1 MILKSEM
8 KVSFVNGC
16 FDVLH
21 PGHIEL
27 LKYARS
33 LGDYLI
39 VAIDSDRK
47 VAEMKGPERPIFS
60 QHDRSTMLSAIRYVD
75 VIHVF
80 DTKEDLEDLLESISP
95 DIMVVG
101 SDWKG
106 KEVVGSQYAKSVRF
120 FDRIGEYS
128 TTKTIQG
135 SSYR

>member
-1 MILKSEM
+1 M
-8 KVSFVNGC
+8 KISFVNGC

-33 LGDYLI
+33 FGDYLI

-47 VAEMKGPERPIFS
+47 VSEMKGVERPIFS
-60 QHDRSTMLSAIRYVD
+60 QHDRSIMLNSIRYVD
-75 VIHVF
+75 VVHVF
-80 DTKEDLEDLLESISP
+80 DTKKELENLLESIKP

-106 KEVVGSQYAKSVRF
+106 KKIVGSQYAKSVRF
-120 FDRIGEYS
+120 FDRLEDYS

-135 SSYR
+135 ITYR

>member
-1 MILKSEM
+1 M
-8 KVSFVNGC
+8 KISFVNGC

-33 LGDYLI
+33 FGDYLI

-60 QHDRSTMLSAIRYVD
+60 QIDRSNMLAAIRYVD

-80 DTKEDLEDLLESISP
+80 DTRKELEDLLESTRP

-106 KEVVGSQYAKSVRF
+106 KDVVGSQYAKEVRF
-120 FDRIGEYS
+120 FDRIGSFS

-135 SSYR
+135 FTYR

>member
-1 MILKSEM
+1 MRI
-8 KVSFVNGC
+8 SFVNGC

-27 LKYARS
+27 LKYAS
-33 LGDYLI
+33 SFGDYLI

-47 VAEMKGPERPIFS
+47 VEEMKGVGRPIFS
-60 QHDRSTMLSAIRYVD
+60 QSDRSYMLKEIRCVD
-75 VIHVF
+75 VVHIF
-80 DTKEDLEDLLESISP
+80 DTKQELESLLDSLRP
-95 DIMVVG
+95 DTMVVG

-106 KEVVGSQYAKSVRF
+106 KEVVGSQYAKSVKF
-120 FDRIGEYS
+120 FDRIGDYS

>member
-1 MILKSEM
+1 M
-8 KVSFVNGC
+8 KISFVNGC

-21 PGHIEL
+21 PGHFKL

-47 VAEMKGPERPIFS
+47 VAEMKGPQRPIFS
-60 QHDRSTMLSAIRYVD
+60 QSDRSWMLSTIKYVD
-75 VIHVF
+75 VVHIF
-80 DTKEDLEDLLESISP
+80 DTKKELENLLESIRP

-106 KEVVGSQYAKSVRF
+106 KEVVGAEYAKEVRF
-120 FDRIGEYS
+120 FDRVGTFS

>member
-1 MILKSEM
+1 MV
-8 KVSFVNGC
+8 KVFVNGC

-27 LKYARS
+27 LKYAKS
-33 LGDYLI
+33 FGDCLI

-60 QHDRSTMLSAIRYVD
+60 QHDRATMLSAIRYVD

-80 DTKEDLEDLLESISP
+80 DTKEDLEQLLELIKP
-95 DIMVVG
+95 DTMIVG

-106 KEVVGSQYAKSVRF
+106 KEVVGSQYAKEVRF
-120 FDRIGEYS
+120 FDRIEDYS
-128 TTKTIQG
+128 TSKTIQG
-135 SSYR
+135 TPYR

>member
-1 MILKSEM
+1 M
-8 KVSFVNGC
+8 KISFVNGC

-27 LKYARS
+27 LKYASS

-60 QHDRSTMLSAIRYVD
+60 QSDRSYMLKEIRCVD
-75 VIHVF
+75 VVHIF
-80 DTKEDLEDLLESISP
+80 DSKEELESLLDSLRP
-95 DIMVVG
+95 DTMVVG

-106 KEVVGSQYAKSVRF
+106 KEVVGSQYAKSVKF
-120 FDRIGEYS
+120 FDRIGDYS

>member
-1 MILKSEM
+1 M
-8 KVSFVNGC
+8 KISFVNGC

-60 QHDRSTMLSAIRYVD
+60 QHDRSIMLAAIRHVD
-75 VIHVF
+75 VVHVF
-80 DTKEDLEDLLESISP
+80 DTKEELEDLLESISP

-120 FDRIGEYS
+120 FDSLGDYS

>member
-1 MILKSEM
+1 MNI
-8 KVSFVNGC
+8 VFVNGC

-47 VAEMKGPERPIFS
+47 VSEMKGPERPIFS

-80 DTKEDLEDLLESISP
+80 DTKEELEDLLESISP

-106 KEVVGSQYAKSVRF
+106 KEVVGSQYAKAVRF
-120 FDRIGEYS
+120 FDRLGDYS

-135 SSYR
+135 FTYR

>member
-1 MILKSEM
+1 M
-8 KVSFVNGC
+8 KISFVNGC

-27 LKYARS
+27 LKYAS
-33 LGDYLI
+33 SFGDYLI

-47 VAEMKGPERPIFS
+47 VAEMKGPDRPIFS
-60 QHDRSTMLSAIRYVD
+60 QSDRAYMLKEIRCVD
-75 VIHVF
+75 VVHIF
-80 DTKEDLEDLLESISP
+80 DTRQELESLLDSLRP
-95 DIMVVG
+95 DTMVVG

-106 KEVVGSQYAKSVRF
+106 KEVVGSQYAKSVKF
-120 FDRIGEYS
+120 FDRIGDYS

>member
-1 MILKSEM
+1 M
-8 KVSFVNGC
+8 KISFVNGC

-27 LKYARS
+27 LNYAS
-33 LGDYLI
+33 SFGDYLI

-47 VAEMKGPERPIFS
+47 VAEMKGPDRPIFS
-60 QHDRSTMLSAIRYVD
+60 QSDRAYMLKEIRCVD
-75 VIHVF
+75 VVHIF
-80 DTKEDLEDLLESISP
+80 DTRQELESLLDSLRP
-95 DIMVVG
+95 DTMVVG

-106 KEVVGSQYAKSVRF
+106 KEVVGSQYAKSVKF
-120 FDRIGEYS
+120 FDRIGDYS

>member
-1 MILKSEM
+1 M
-8 KVSFVNGC
+8 KISFVNGC

-21 PGHIEL
+21 PGHIKL

-47 VAEMKGPERPIFS
+47 VSEMKGVERPIFS
-60 QHDRSTMLSAIRYVD
+60 QHDRSIMLNSIRYVD
-75 VIHVF
+75 VVHVF
-80 DTKEDLEDLLESISP
+80 DTKKELENLLESIKP

-106 KEVVGSQYAKSVRF
+106 KKIVGSQYAKSVRF
-120 FDRIGEYS
+120 FDRLEDYS

-135 SSYR
+135 ITYR

>member
-1 MILKSEM
+1 MINM
-8 KVSFVNGC
+8 KISFVNGC

-60 QHDRSTMLSAIRYVD
+60 QHDRSAMLSAIRYVD
-75 VIHVF
+75 IVHVF
-80 DTKEDLEDLLESISP
+80 DTKEDLEQLLESIKP
-95 DIMVVG
+95 DTMVVG

-106 KEVVGSQYAKSVRF
+106 KEVVGSQYAKQVRF
-120 FDRIGEYS
+120 FDRIGKYS
-128 TTKTIQG
+128 TTKTVKHLTDW
-135 SSYR
+135 

>member
-1 MILKSEM
+1 M
-8 KVSFVNGC
+8 KISFVNGC

-60 QHDRSTMLSAIRYVD
+60 QHDRSIMLAAIRHVD
-75 VIHVF
+75 VVHVF
-80 DTKEDLEDLLESISP
+80 DTKEELEDLLESISP

-120 FDRIGEYS
+120 FDRLGDYS

-135 SSYR
+135 SSCR

>member
-1 MILKSEM
+1 M
-8 KVSFVNGC
+8 KISFVNGC

-27 LKYARS
+27 LKFARS

-39 VAIDSDRK
+39 VAIDSDEK
-47 VAEMKGPERPIFS
+47 VAQMKGPERPIFS
-60 QHDRSTMLSAIRYVD
+60 QYDRALMLKSIRYVD
-75 VIHVF
+75 VVHVF
-80 DTKEDLEDLLESISP
+80 DTRQELEELLYSISP

-106 KEVVGSQYAKSVRF
+106 KEVVGSQYAKSVKF
-120 FDRIGEYS
+120 FDRIGDYS

-135 SSYR
+135 SPYR

>member
-1 MILKSEM
+1 M
-8 KVSFVNGC
+8 KISFVNGC

-21 PGHIEL
+21 PGHIEM

-33 LGDYLI
+33 SGDYLI

-47 VAEMKGPERPIFS
+47 VEEMKGPERPIFP
-60 QHDRSTMLSAIRYVD
+60 QHDRALMLKAIRYVD
-75 VIHVF
+75 VVHIF
-80 DTKEDLEDLLESISP
+80 DTKEDLEQLLESIQP
-95 DIMVVG
+95 DIMVIG

-120 FDRIGEYS
+120 FDRIGGYS

>member
-1 MILKSEM
+1 M
-8 KVSFVNGC
+8 KISFVNGC

-33 LGDYLI
+33 FGDYLI

-60 QHDRSTMLSAIRYVD
+60 QYDRALMLKAIRYVD
-75 VIHVF
+75 VVHVF
-80 DTKEDLEDLLESISP
+80 DTKEDLEQLLESIQP

-120 FDRIGEYS
+120 FDRIGGYS

>member
-1 MILKSEM
+1 M
-8 KVSFVNGC
+8 KISFVNGC

-47 VAEMKGPERPIFS
+47 VAEMKGPKRPIFS
-60 QHDRSTMLSAIRYVD
+60 QIDRSNMLTAIRYVD

-80 DTKEDLEDLLESISP
+80 DTRKELEDLLESTRP

-106 KEVVGSQYAKSVRF
+106 KDVVGSQYAKEVRF
-120 FDRIGEYS
+120 FDRIGSFS

-135 SSYR
+135 FTYR